1 MANLPTLAQLRHLVA
16 LQDMLNFSRA
26 AERTF
31 VTQSTLSA
39 SIRELE
45 LVLAARLVERDKRNV
60 AFTDL
65 GTEVAQRARRIL
77 ADAAD
82 MVELCQR
89 AATPFSG
96 RLRLSAIPTI
106 APFVFPKLLP
116 ALRKKYPALQCF
128 LREDQTHKLL
138 EKLRNAE
145 IDIGIVALPFDVP
158 DTLETLAIA
167 DDPFVYVSAAP
178 NALSARA
185 LAVSKLEDE
194 QLLLLED
201 GHCLREHAISA
212 CSMSSGAQARTLA
225 ATSLPTLV
233 QMVESGLGST
243 LLPQL
248 AVNGGLLVGRA
259 LHVRALTPRPPARTL
274 ALAFRKTTSRRNEIG
289 LLHALLVK
297 QLAVLR

>member
-16 LQDMLNFSRA
+16 LQDSLNFSRA

-31 VTQSTLSA
+31 ITQSTLSA

-45 LVLAARLVERDKRNV
+45 SGLEARLVERDKRNV

-82 MVELCQR
+82 MVELCQH
-89 AATPFSG
+89 AAMPFSG

-128 LREDQTHKLL
+128 LREDQTHMLL

-145 IDIGIVALPFDVP
+145 IDIGIFALPFDVP
-158 DTLETLAIA
+158 EALETLAIA
-167 DDPFVYVSAAP
+167 DDPFVHVSATP
-178 NALSARA
+178 NAPSARA
-185 LAVSKLEDE
+185 LALAKLEDE

-201 GHCLREHAISA
+201 GHCLREHAIRA
-212 CSMSSGAQARTLA
+212 CQLSGNAQARTLA

-233 QMVESGLGST
+233 QMVEAGLGST

-248 AVNGGLLVGRA
+248 AVSGGLLAGRA
-259 LHVRALTPRPPARTL
+259 LHVRAIAPRPPARLL
-274 ALAFRKTTSRRNEIG
+274 ALVFRKTTSRRNEIALLHG
-289 LLHALLVK
+289 LLLK
-297 QLAVLR
+297 QLARVK

>member
-1 MANLPTLAQLRHLVA
+1 MANLPTLAQLRHLIA
-16 LQDMLNFSRA
+16 LQDSLNFSRA

-31 VTQSTLSA
+31 ITQSTLSA

-45 LVLAARLVERDKRNV
+45 SALEGHLVERDKRNV

-65 GTEVAQRARRIL
+65 GAEVAQRARQIL
-77 ADAAD
+77 ADATD

-89 AATPFSG
+89 AAKPFTG

-116 ALRKKYPALQCF
+116 ALRKKYPALLCF
-128 LREDQTHKLL
+128 LREDQTLTLL
-138 EKLRNAE
+138 EKLRHAE
-145 IDIGIVALPFDVP
+145 IDIGIFALPFAVP
-158 DTLETLAIA
+158 DALETLPIA
-167 DDPFVYVSAAP
+167 DDPFVFVSAAP
-178 NALSARA
+178 TSPSVRA
-185 LAVSKLEDE
+185 QAVTKLEEE

-212 CSMSSGAQARTLA
+212 CHISGDAQMRTLA

-248 AVNGGLLVGRA
+248 AVSGGLLAGRA
-259 LHVRALTPRPPARTL
+259 LHVRALTPRPPARKL
-274 ALAFRKTTSRRNEIG
+274 ALVFRKTTSRRNEIA
-289 LLHALLVK
+289 LLRALLVK
-297 QLAVLR
+297 QLTVIK